1 MYVNPPTNL
10 RDFFNQEGVLL
21 LTSKVPLVADKSKEM
36 SAKNNQQVIKGDLKS
51 PDITPA
57 VDKSRETSLNQPVI
71 FIITPAVYKLAA
83 SSILEIV
90 R

>member
-1 MYVNPPTNL
+1 MYGFERKKESLYVKVPTNL

-51 PDITPA
+51 PEITLA
-57 VDKSRETSLNQPVI
+57 VKKRPQPVYLWI
-71 FIITPAVYKLAA
+71 CNPPVYA
-83 SSILEIV
+83 SC